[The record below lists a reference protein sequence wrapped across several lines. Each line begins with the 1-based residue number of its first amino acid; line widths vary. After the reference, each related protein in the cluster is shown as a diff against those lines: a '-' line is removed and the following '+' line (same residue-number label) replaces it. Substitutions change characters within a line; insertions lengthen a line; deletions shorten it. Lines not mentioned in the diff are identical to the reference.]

1 MKTLYESAVANS
13 QSAPPTGQV
22 LKGKYAGAYRSDKG
36 KIKGLLLQAGET
48 EYTIKLPKYLR
59 PMLVREL
66 APGEFVQVWAYAEDD
81 RWRAINVLP
90 LPECEVET
98 LRQQWEA
105 FSPSPSSVTETQP
118 KQKRLCIEVC
128 TKGKCYK
135 QGGRQIHSALQ
146 DAVDDNPDLS
156 HVSIKATGCMKA
168 CKHGPNLR
176 LPNGRMLHSPTP
188 AEALAQVKRNP

>member
-1 MKTLYESAVANS
+1 MKTLYEPAVVPQGHA
-13 QSAPPTGQV
+13 APPTGQV
-22 LKGKYAGAYRSDKG
+22 LKGQYAGAYRSGKG

-66 APGEFVQVWAYAEDD
+66 TPGEFVQVWAYAEED
-81 RWRAINVLP
+81 RWRAINILP
-90 LPECEVET
+90 LPGCEAEA

-105 FSPSPSSVTETQP
+105 FSPPPSAPIKAQP
-118 KQKRLCIEVC
+118 KRLCIEVC

-135 QGGRQIHSALQ
+135 QGGKQLHSALQ
-146 DAVDDNPDLS
+146 DAVEADPNLS
-156 HVSIKATGCMKA
+156 HVSIKGTGCMKA

-176 LPNGRMLHSPTP
+176 LPNGRMLHGATPTQ
-188 AEALAQVKRNP
+188 ALSHIDAAP

>member
-1 MKTLYESAVANS
+1 MNLYEPAVADR
-13 QSAPPTGQV
+13 QSAPPAGQV
-22 LKGKYAGAYRSDKG
+22 LKGQYTGAYRSDKG

-66 APGEFVQVWAYAEDD
+66 SAGEFVQVWAYAEDD

-90 LPECEVET
+90 LPACEAET
-98 LRQQWEA
+98 LRQQWSA
-105 FSPSPSSVTETQP
+105 LSSSSSPAAAAPA
-118 KQKRLCIEVC
+118 KQKRLCMEVC

-135 QGGRQIHSALQ
+135 QGGRQLHSALQ
-146 DAVDDNPDLS
+146 EAVDADPSLS
-156 HVSIKATGCMKA
+156 HVSVKGTGCMKA
-168 CKHGPNLR
+168 CKQGPNLR

-188 AEALAQVKRNP
+188 TEALSHLDAKP

>member
-1 MKTLYESAVANS
+1 MKTLYETAEANLQAAS
-13 QSAPPTGQV
+13 PTGQV
-22 LKGKYAGAYRSDKG
+22 LKGQYAGVYRSDKG
-36 KIKGLLLQAGET
+36 KIKGLLLQAGTT

-66 APGEFVQVWAYAEDD
+66 SPGEFVQVWAYAEDD

-90 LPECEVET
+90 LPECESET
-98 LRQQWEA
+98 LRQRWAA
-105 FSPSPSSVTETQP
+105 FSPLPSPAAEAHP

-146 DAVDDNPDLS
+146 NAVDSDPELS

-176 LPNGRMLHSPTP
+176 LPNGRMLHNPTP
-188 AEALAQVKRNP
+188 GEALSRVRPQ

>member
-1 MKTLYESAVANS
+1 MKTLYEPAVADR
-13 QSAPPTGQV
+13 QSAPPAGQV
-22 LKGKYAGAYRSDKG
+22 LKGQYAGAYRSDKG
-36 KIKGLLLQAGET
+36 KIKGLLLQAGT
-48 EYTIKLPKYLR
+48 AEYTIKLPKYLR

-66 APGEFVQVWAYAEDD
+66 SPGEFVQVWAYAEGD

-90 LPECEVET
+90 LPECEAET

-105 FSPSPSSVTETQP
+105 FSPSPSSVTEAQP
-118 KQKRLCIEVC
+118 KQKRLCMEVC

-135 QGGRQIHSALQ
+135 QGGRQLHSALQ
-146 DAVDDNPDLS
+146 DAVDSDPDLS

-168 CKHGPNLR
+168 CKQGPNLR

-188 AEALAQVKRNP
+188 TEALSRVKRNP

>member
-1 MKTLYESAVANS
+1 MKPLYEPVVANS
-13 QSAPPTGQV
+13 HSAPPAGQV
-22 LKGKYAGAYRSDKG
+22 LKGQYTGAYRSDKG

-66 APGEFVQVWAYAEDD
+66 SPGEFVQVWAYAEDD

-90 LPECEVET
+90 LPQCEVEA
-98 LRQQWEA
+98 LRQQWGA
-105 FSPSPSSVTETQP
+105 FSPSPSRVTEAQP
-118 KQKRLCIEVC
+118 KQKRLCMEVC

-135 QGGRQIHSALQ
+135 QGGRQLHSALQ
-146 DAVDDNPDLS
+146 DAIDSDPELS

-168 CKHGPNLR
+168 CKQGPNLR

-188 AEALAQVKRNP
+188 ADVLSRVKPNE

>member
-1 MKTLYESAVANS
+1 MKTLHEPALAE
-13 QSAPPTGQV
+13 ARTAPTGQV
-22 LKGKYAGAYRSDKG
+22 LKGQYVGAYRSDKG
-36 KIKGLLLQAGET
+36 KIKGMLLQVGAA

-66 APGEFVQVWAYAEDD
+66 APGEFVQVWAYPEDD

-90 LPECEVET
+90 LPECEASL
-98 LRQQWEA
+98 LRQQWGDLSPVVEA
-105 FSPSPSSVTETQP
+105 DRP

-135 QGGRQIHSALQ
+135 QGGRQLHGALQ
-146 DAVDDNPDLS
+146 DAVDSNPDLS

-176 LPNGRMLHSPTP
+176 LPNGRMLHRPTP
-188 AEALAQVKRNP
+188 AEALAQVKPQS